1 MAKLLKLERLYQLK
15 SGVCASILCSAA
27 DRRLICNDSLVISKL
42 TSTFRVGDHVRLM
55 EVCEARWT
63 ATRGCD
69 GNTGAGVQC
78 HATRAFVL
86 TSK

>member
-1 MAKLLKLERLYQLK
+1 MAKPLKLELLYQLK
-15 SGVCASILCSAA
+15 SDVCASIIRSAA
-27 DRRLICNDSLVISKL
+27 DRRLISNDSLVTSKL
-42 TSTFRVGDHVRLM
+42 TFRVGDHVRLM
-55 EVCEARWT
+55 EVCDARWT
-63 ATRGCD
+63 ATRGCN

>member
-1 MAKLLKLERLYQLK
+1 MAKPLKLERLYQLK
-15 SGVCASILCSAA
+15 SDVCASIICSAA
-27 DRRLICNDSLVISKL
+27 DRRLISNDSLVTSKL
-42 TSTFRVGDHVRLM
+42 TFRVGDHVRLM
-55 EVCEARWT
+55 EVCDARWT
-63 ATRGCD
+63 ATRGCN